1 MKRWLIHWT
10 FIAAEVLPEIQSRGT
25 SQVYICYRFNS
36 HHRRQDEDEADPLD
50 AFMAAEVLPEVTA
63 AQEAERAAK
72 EKERLE
78 KAAQR
83 AVHTSVSCCSPRV

>member
-1 MKRWLIHWT
+1 MKRRLIHWT

-25 SQVYICYRFNS
+25 SQVYIWLCFNS
-36 HHRRQDEDEADPLD
+36 QHRRQDSDEADPLD

-83 AVHTSVSCCSPRV
+83 AVRSSVSCCSPRL